1 MQHFVS
7 GLANQHPI
15 AVYTAARV
23 GLFFAV
29 LLPMYLAGMRGILL
43 LIVAFLGSGALSL
56 VLLDGVRSRFSG
68 RMSGYFT
75 RLNDRIDD
83 AARAEDKAADDE
95 RPDPHGPDA
104 RGADPHGPDHSGSA
118 EGSAEQPETES
129 ESQAGE
135 EQRQ

>member
-1 MQHFVS
+1 MQQFLAR
-7 GLANQHPI
+7 LANQHPI

-29 LLPMYLAGMRGILL
+29 LVPMYLAGMRGMLL

-68 RMSGYFT
+68 RMSGYFR

-83 AARAEDKAADDE
+83 AARAEDQAGGTPDDGTGADDVD
-95 RPDPHGPDA
+95 RAPAGQ
-104 RGADPHGPDHSGSA
+104 
-118 EGSAEQPETES
+118 GSAEQPEADPEP
-129 ESQAGE
+129 QAGK